1 MARDRRGNVLF
12 VTIDQLSARALTGP
26 LAGAVPLPAF
36 DRLAA
41 TGTRFDNHFTVT
53 LPCGP
58 ARASLLT
65 GLYAMNHRAIRNGT
79 PLARHHATVA
89 TEARKAGYEPL
100 LFGYSDITP
109 DPEGMD
115 PEDPDLA
122 SYEGVAPGFRELVE
136 MRLDDGLEWPGHLRA
151 RGHVFALDGE
161 GPVPEIYRPV
171 APGNEPPRPSD
182 PALYSAEDS
191 DTAYLTDRTL
201 AALDIRR
208 GKPWFAHVT
217 YIRPHP
223 PLVAPAPWNRLVD
236 PAALPAADRR
246 RPDHPFLDAWF
257 SAPSN
262 RGLFWGFDGDCA
274 GLSDA
279 QVAELRAVYLG
290 LTAEVDHHLGR
301 LLDWLEATGQADD
314 TLVIV
319 TADHGEMLGDKAM
332 WGKESVFDPAFA
344 VPLWIRDP
352 EGGRAGHAVAALTE
366 SIDIAP
372 TILDWIGRAPP
383 DAMDGASL
391 LPLARGE
398 APAGWRDAVFL
409 EADFGNPRS
418 PTRIQR
424 ALGLTELQSGVA
436 ILRETHWKYVH
447 FGGNVPPMLFDLAD
461 DPGETCDLGR
471 DPAQAKTRARL
482 MAKLIDRM
490 CERRDRRQT
499 RILIGA

>member
-1 MARDRRGNVLF
+1 MADPRRGNVLF
-12 VTIDQLSARALTGP
+12 VTLDQVTMAALQGP
-26 LAGAVPLPAF
+26 MAGAVPLPAF

-41 TGTRFDNHFTVT
+41 RGVRFDNHCTVT

-100 LFGYSDITP
+100 LFGYSDISP
-109 DPEGMD
+109 DPDGVD
-115 PEDPDLA
+115 PEDPILA

-136 MRLDDGLEWPGHLRA
+136 MRLDDGLEWPGYLRA
-151 RGHVFALDGE
+151 RGHAFELGG
-161 GPVPEIYRPV
+161 GPVPDVYRP
-171 APGNEPPRPSD
+171 AGQGNAPRPSD
-182 PALYSAEDS
+182 PAIYSAEES

-208 GKPWFAHVT
+208 EAAWFAHVT

-236 PAALPAADRR
+236 PATLPAPDRT

-274 GLSDA
+274 ALTDD
-279 QVAELRAVYLG
+279 QVRELRAVYLG
-290 LTAEVDHHLGR
+290 LLAEVDHHLGR
-301 LLDWLEATGQADD
+301 LLDWLDRTGQADR

-332 WGKESVFDPAFA
+332 WGKESVFDPAFR
-344 VPLWIRDP
+344 VPLWIVDP
-352 EGGRAGHAVAALTE
+352 AGQAGSTVALPTE
-366 SIDIAP
+366 SVDLAP
-372 TILDWIGRAPP
+372 TILDWIGRTPP
-383 DAMDGASL
+383 AAMDGRSL
-391 LPLARGE
+391 LPLVRG
-398 APAGWRDAVFL
+398 AVPGDWRAAQFL
-409 EADFGNPRS
+409 EADLGNPRS
-418 PTRIQR
+418 PTRFQR
-424 ALGLTELQSGVA
+424 ALGLSDLQTPVA
-436 ILRETHWKYVH
+436 ILRGPRWKYVH
-447 FGGNVPPMLFDLAD
+447 FGGGVPPMLYDLQS
-461 DPGETCDLGR
+461 DPGETRDLGR
-471 DPAQAKTRARL
+471 DPAHVDIRAGM
-482 MAKLIDRM
+482 MAALIDRM
-490 CERRDRRQT
+490 TERRDRRQT
-499 RILIGA
+499 HILLGA